1 MYRSLRTCAAACLAA
16 LFLNAC
22 GGGGGSGAAPV
33 SPPPPVV
40 VDPPPPTL
48 LHAELVAGQPNT
60 PPRYANGTL
69 ATAGFNNPAQLAFD
83 KDGNLYVSDAD
94 YVVRKITPSGQV
106 SLLAGSAGHAAAV
119 DGNTTNA
126 SFMPITGMAIDAGG
140 NVYVSSATT
149 IRKITPAGVVLTF
162 AGTQWAM
169 GTQDGPGSQAGFWSI
184 QGMTID
190 AAGNLYVADYG
201 LRRVSPSGNVETIKL
216 EQYPTELRAVALDPR
231 GGITVTDGKQLLR
244 YDMAGKLLQ
253 AIDMTDRTDV
263 APGTETQQ
271 HYTRINAI
279 AYTADGTLYAVDT
292 VDYAS
297 ASVAIRMVD
306 PSGKVTTLHSRLLP
320 AGLANGPIAAAHL
333 GNAAPGG
340 NGLLVDKTGNLLL
353 ADASNHAIRKISP
366 GLQVS
371 TFAGGWAPPPGFA
384 DGIGATAAFGSIA
397 GFGTDK
403 AGNYYVAD
411 RGNCEIRKISPAH
424 EVTTLAGIAL
434 CGSIYMDGVG
444 DKARFQ
450 AITAMTQAAD
460 GSLYVTEKTTVR
472 KVALDGT
479 VSTIAGTLGTYQ
491 KQDGT
496 GSQASFQN
504 LNSIAVAPDGTLLVS
519 DGAQA
524 LNGCNFDLD
533 NAPTSLR
540 AITTQGA
547 AVVTTLP
554 GTEWLCGQRATAPAV
569 WSASDLAFDG
579 AGKLYLVSGGYL
591 GKRTPDGTATWLL
604 DSQGAKI
611 AANEVVVDDSGTV
624 FFVYDGAVFKYGA
637 DHAVTKVLAPT
648 ISGAPIPITP
658 DVAVAR
664 VSALT
669 YIGNHKFVA
678 SFDQQVVVVTLK

>member
-1 MYRSLRTCAAACLAA
+1 MYRSLRTNAAACLAA
-16 LFLNAC
+16 LLLNAC
-22 GGGGGSGAAPV
+22 GGGGGSGAGPV

-40 VDPPPPTL
+40 VGPPPPTL
-48 LHAELVAGQPNT
+48 LHAELVAGQPNS

-69 ATAGFNNPAQLAFD
+69 ATAGFYAPTQLASD
-83 KDGNLYVSDAD
+83 KDGNLYVADAD
-94 YVVRKITPSGQV
+94 FVVRKITPSGQV
-106 SLLAGSAGHAAAV
+106 SLLAGTAGHAAAI
-119 DGNTTNA
+119 DGNATNA
-126 SFMPITGMAIDAGG
+126 SFMPITGMVVDAGG

-149 IRKITPAGVVLTF
+149 IRKITPAGVVLTI

-169 GTQDGPGSQAGFWSI
+169 GSQDGPGAQAGFWSI
-184 QGMTID
+184 RGMAID

-216 EQYPTELRAVALDPR
+216 EQYPTELQAVALDPR
-231 GGITVTDGKQLLR
+231 GGITVTDGNRVLR
-244 YDMAGKLLQ
+244 YDTSGKLLQ
-253 AIDMTDRTDV
+253 AVDMIDRTDI
-263 APGTETQQ
+263 APGTENQQ
-271 HYTRINAI
+271 HYTKVSAM
-279 AYTADGTLYAVDT
+279 AYTPDGTLYAVDT

-297 ASVAIRMVD
+297 ASIAIRTVD
-306 PSGKVTTLHSRLLP
+306 PSGKVSTLHSRLLS
-320 AGLANGPIAAAHL
+320 AGLVNGPIATAHF
-333 GNAAPGG
+333 GSGPAGG
-340 NGLLVDKTGNLLL
+340 NGLLVDKTGNLML
-353 ADASNHAIRKISP
+353 ADASNHAIRKIST

-384 DGIGATAAFGSIA
+384 DGIGAMAAFRSIA

-424 EVTTLAGIAL
+424 EVTTLAGTPQ
-434 CGSIYMDGVG
+434 CGDMYMDGVG

-450 AITAMTQAAD
+450 AITAMAQAAD

-472 KVALDGT
+472 KVTLDGT
-479 VSTIAGTLGTYQ
+479 VVTIAGTPGTYQ

-496 GSQASFQN
+496 GARASFQN

-519 DGAQA
+519 DGVQA

-533 NAPTSLR
+533 NSPTSLR
-540 AITTQGA
+540 TITPQ

-554 GTEWLCGQRATAPAV
+554 GTEWSCGERATAPAV
-569 WSASDLAFDG
+569 WSSSDLAFDG

-591 GKRTPDGTATWLL
+591 GKRTLDGTATWLL

-611 AANEVVVDDSGTV
+611 AANEVVLDDSGTV

-637 DHAVTKVLAPT
+637 DRTVTKVLAPT
-648 ISGAPIPITP
+648 ISGAPVPITP
-658 DVAVAR
+658 DVPVAR

-669 YIGNHKFVA
+669 YIGNHRFVA
-678 SFDQQVVVVTLK
+678 SFDEQVVVVTLK